1 MVLGLFQM
9 INNNTSM
16 FRGFDSERVTDKI
29 SAIVKGLD
37 FSGDRMTF
45 IEQMI
50 SLNRVLSSYDPHE
63 STSFRTVDEK
73 AQDPTYFV
81 ATYFDTKDIDQALW
95 VYRLVRLLT
104 RYILLSDKFF
114 ETDKLEFALIAK
126 RVRAW
131 IDEFLLNGTD
141 KDHLKYSLDYSLA
154 RFWAFWKFE
163 QLHQVPY
170 TCGKRLFI
178 QGNTTI

>member
-63 STSFRTVDEK
+63 
-73 AQDPTYFV
+73 
-81 ATYFDTKDIDQALW
+81 
-95 VYRLVRLLT
+95 
-104 RYILLSDKFF
+104 
-114 ETDKLEFALIAK
+114 
-126 RVRAW
+126 
-131 IDEFLLNGTD
+131 
-141 KDHLKYSLDYSLA
+141 
-154 RFWAFWKFE
+154 
-163 QLHQVPY
+163 
-170 TCGKRLFI
+170 
-178 QGNTTI
+178 

>member
-1 MVLGLFQM
+1 
-9 INNNTSM
+9 M

-50 SLNRVLSSYDPHE
+50 SLNRVLSCYDSHE

-104 RYILLSDKFF
+104 RYI
-114 ETDKLEFALIAK
+114 
-126 RVRAW
+126 
-131 IDEFLLNGTD
+131 FL
-141 KDHLKYSLDYSLA
+141 
-154 RFWAFWKFE
+154 F
-163 QLHQVPY
+163 
-170 TCGKRLFI
+170 
-178 QGNTTI
+178 